1 MISEPASQL
10 AAALRK
16 RLAIVADE
24 ESRRRPEQHFERLKN
39 ISTRIEDLA
48 ARLPKPLDPQL
59 AHFLQRAS
67 YSKALE
73 WLEQSAPPSTGSPQG
88 P

>member
-1 MISEPASQL
+1 MTTEPANQL

-16 RLAIVADE
+16 RLAIVADG
-24 ESRRRPEQHFERLKN
+24 ESRRQPEQHFERLKN
-39 ISTRIEDLA
+39 ISKRIEDLA
-48 ARLPKPLDPQL
+48 ARLPRPLDPQL

-73 WLEQSAPPSTGSPQG
+73 WLEQTTAPPPG
-88 P
+88 PP